1 MQFDI
6 EGTASWSA
14 CDPSEAVR
22 TGRVSARELTEWV
35 RCVAE
40 IDPASTVVV
49 VPPAD
54 AALAELL
61 SDIVGYQPPRL
72 AANEAA

>member
-1 MQFDI
+1 
-6 EGTASWSA
+6 
-14 CDPSEAVR
+14 
-22 TGRVSARELTEWV
+22 VSARELTEWV